1 MDLYKHHTNL
11 IHHLQMLLRIYIQQL
26 ILFTRIHHDHCNQR
40 HLLIMRMFL
49 MGYILQ
55 FQGLLYVHF
64 RKSHNLFLY
73 EGICIGIFLHLHRNL
88 MFQLDHINNLKYIQ
102 SDLILFILNQIQQVL
117 VLQHY
122 LIIINGTILS
132 LKFQLEKLIRLNL
145 DLQLKDF

>member
-1 MDLYKHHTNL
+1 
-11 IHHLQMLLRIYIQQL
+11 
-26 ILFTRIHHDHCNQR
+26 
-40 HLLIMRMFL
+40 

-55 FQGLLYVHF
+55 FQGLLYVLF

-73 EGICIGIFLHLHRNL
+73 EGICISKFLHLHRNL
-88 MFQLDHINNLKYIQ
+88 MFRLDHINNLKYIL

-122 LIIINGTILS
+122 LIIINGTIL
-132 LKFQLEKLIRLNL
+132 LLEFQLEKLIRLNL